1 MKKEKEGEILK
12 YIYQEPTFLFV
23 NKTHNNPNMTVT
35 SKILKEGDEDPEVK
49 IELKKQITLLN
60 GVAIIV
66 GIIIGSGIF
75 VSPVGILKEVD
86 SIGLSF
92 VMWIVC
98 GLYNAL
104 CAVCYA
110 ELGTTIPES
119 GGEYIYIYRAFGE
132 VPAFC
137 CLWIN
142 FILICP
148 VGIAA
153 SALIFSMYILQPL
166 FPDCNIPDNG
176 LALLATSIF
185 TLLVAINCWNTKWAT
200 KIQVVIT
207 ASKLIALLTV
217 IVIGFYYIIGLGETE
232 NFKNPFEGS
241 DFSAGAIAISFYSG
255 FWAYSGWSYLN
266 FLVGELV
273 DPHKNLPRAILI
285 SMVIVI
291 VTYLIAN
298 VAYVAVLTPAQMLS
312 SPAVAVTFGEHTM
325 GVMAWLMPVLIAIS
339 VCGTM
344 NGCALGFSRLFYV
357 GSTKGQMPAFMG
369 MIQQKRLTPSPSLLV
384 ILIMTLIYTSTGD
397 IFFLIEMEGF
407 GFASVLTMVF
417 AGQVYLRYKEP
428 DLPRPIRLPILLP
441 IILCI
446 ISFLI
451 VALTFYQKTRESLMA
466 LGFVAFGLV
475 MYIVCVV
482 WKNKPKFIQ
491 QKMYAINTLIQKCLI
506 VLPVDNPDEVDWD

>member
-1 MKKEKEGEILK
+1 MTITSKVLKEKDSD
-12 YIYQEPTFLFV
+12 Q
-23 NKTHNNPNMTVT
+23 TVQ
-35 SKILKEGDEDPEVK
+35 
-49 IELKKQITLLN
+49 IELKKQITLLH

-119 GGEYIYIYRAFGE
+119 GGEYIYIKRAFGD
-132 VPAFC
+132 VPAFI

-142 FILICP
+142 FVLICP

-153 SALIFSMYILQPL
+153 SALIFSMYILQPV
-166 FPDCNIPDNG
+166 FPDCNIPENG

-200 KIQVVIT
+200 KVQVVIT

-232 NFKNPFEGS
+232 NFQNPFEGS
-241 DFSAGAIAISFYSG
+241 DYSAGAIAISFYSG

-285 SMVIVI
+285 SMTVVI
-291 VTYLIAN
+291 VTYLVAN
-298 VAYVAVLTPAQMLS
+298 VAYVAVLSPAQMLS

-325 GVMAWLMPVLIAIS
+325 GVMAWVMPVLIAIS

-357 GSTKGQMPAFMG
+357 AAQNGQMPAFMG

-384 ILIMTLIYTSTGD
+384 ILILTLVYTSTGD

-417 AGQVYLRYKEP
+417 AGQCYLRYKEP
-428 DLPRPIRLPILLP
+428 DLPRPIRLPFVLP
-441 IILCI
+441 LFLCI
-446 ISFLI
+446 VSFLI
-451 VALTFYQKTRESLMA
+451 VALTFYQKAKESLMA

-475 MYIVCVV
+475 TYIICVV
-482 WKNKPKFIQ
+482 WKDKPKFIQ
-491 QKMYAINTLIQKCLI
+491 QKMYVLNTFVQKILL
-506 VLPVDNPDEVDWD
+506 VLPIDNQEEIEWE

>member
-1 MKKEKEGEILK
+1 MTTSNSIEKVKGGMEDEKLK
-12 YIYQEPTFLFV
+12 VVIEKVELGR
-23 NKTHNNPNMTVT
+23 N
-35 SKILKEGDEDPEVK
+35 LKL
-49 IELKKQITLLN
+49 IH
-60 GVAIIV
+60 GVAILIGV
-66 GIIIGSGIF
+66 IIGSGIF
-75 VSPVGILKEVD
+75 VSPVGILKETKSV
-86 SIGLSF
+86 GFSF
-92 VMWIVC
+92 VMWVIC
-98 GLYNAL
+98 GLYNCLCAL
-104 CAVCYA
+104 CFA
-110 ELGTTIPES
+110 ELGTTFPQS
-119 GGEYIYIYRAFGE
+119 GGEYIYIHRAFGDG
-132 VPAFC
+132 VAFVS
-137 CLWIN
+137 LWIS

-148 VGIAA
+148 VAIAA
-153 SALIFSMYILQPL
+153 CSLIFSVYILQPY
-166 FPDCNIPDNG
+166 FPNCKVPDLGVN
-176 LALLATSIF
+176 LLAASVF

-200 KIQVVIT
+200 KVQVVIT

-273 DPHKNLPRAILI
+273 DPHRNLPRAILI
-285 SMVIVI
+285 SMVLVI

-357 GSTKGQMPAFMG
+357 GSTKGQLPAFMG

-466 LGFVAFGLV
+466 LGLVAFGLV

-482 WKNKPKFIQ
+482 WKNKPKVIQ

-506 VLPVDNPDEVDWD
+506 VLPVDDPDSVDWD